1 MTRRIATFLICVVG
15 AIGCAAQTPVASQ
28 VDSRVQPAPIQS
40 PTPVASQV
48 ESPKSV
54 ASPTLHIS
62 DGDLLQVR
70 VFDTPELSGT
80 LRVSQT
86 GTVRLPVGGELRMEG
101 LTPDAA
107 ANAIEERLKSA
118 QIMLNPH
125 VQVTIGEF
133 ASSGVT
139 VLGEVRTPG
148 NYPLL
153 GSHTLPDVIAAA
165 GGLGTLSG
173 DTVVVVHE
181 NDLDHPVTVSGIHS
195 SDFSSNNLQLDPGDR
210 VTVTKAG
217 VVYVLG
223 AVGRAGGFVIDP
235 NGGLSIL
242 QALTLAQGFTAVAGQ
257 KNSVIIRKNT
267 GQVQHIGT
275 NINKVLAG
283 TMPDSELHD
292 GDILYVPSSLTKTF
306 TYRGIEAAI
315 QLGTGFLIYRP

>member
-1 MTRRIATFLICVVG
+1 M
-15 AIGCAAQTPVASQ
+15 Q
-28 VDSRVQPAPIQS
+28 VDPQVLPAPMQI
-40 PTPVASQV
+40 PTPVASQA
-48 ESPKSV
+48 EPQARV

-62 DGDLLQVR
+62 AGDLLQIR
-70 VFDTPELSGT
+70 VFDTPELSGA

-86 GTVRLPVGGELRMEG
+86 GTVRLPVGGEVAVAG

-107 ANAIEERLKSA
+107 ANAIEDRLKSA
-118 QIMLNPH
+118 HIMLYPH

-133 ASSGVT
+133 ASNGVT
-139 VLGEVRTPG
+139 VLGEVKTPG

-173 DTVVVVHE
+173 DTIVVVHA
-181 NDLDHPVTVSGIHS
+181 NDLGHPITVNGIHS
-195 SDFSSNNLQLDPGDR
+195 ADFASNNMLLDPGDR

-242 QALTLAQGFTAVAGQ
+242 QALTLAQGFTQIARQ
-257 KNSVIIRKNT
+257 KNAVIIRKDT
-267 GQVQHIGT
+267 GQVQRIGA
-275 NINKVLAG
+275 NLSKVLAG
-283 TMPDSELHD
+283 TMPDSELRN
-292 GDILYVPSSLTKTF
+292 GDVLYVPTSLSKTMA
-306 TYRGIEAAI
+306 YRGIEAAI
-315 QLGTGFLIYRP
+315 EVGTGFVIYRQ